1 MGEKNEIDRAHK
13 IGETGRRTR
22 QAQWAVAQG
31 RQNVF
36 HSERRRHRGTGV
48 MPPKGVQPMRVGSS
62 NQWFAKSGCHAFCP
76 AVWIEEPNMKMAVF
90 NGVEQSIS
98 ASSRDQLSAKH
109 IEWMRRNRKNGVPA
123 LRSQL
128 PQIVEVF

>member
-62 NQWFAKSGCHAFCP
+62 NQWLPNRVATRFARRFGLKSP
-76 AVWIEEPNMKMAVF
+76 I
-90 NGVEQSIS
+90 
-98 ASSRDQLSAKH
+98 
-109 IEWMRRNRKNGVPA
+109 
-123 LRSQL
+123 
-128 PQIVEVF
+128 